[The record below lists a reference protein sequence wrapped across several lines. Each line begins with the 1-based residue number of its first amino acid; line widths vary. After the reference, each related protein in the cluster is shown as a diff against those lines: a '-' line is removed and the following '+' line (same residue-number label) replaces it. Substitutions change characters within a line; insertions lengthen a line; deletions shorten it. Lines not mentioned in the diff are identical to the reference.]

1 MAFAIAL
8 ILHRVIPDSGNVLTL
23 PSAYPAFLS
32 ILIVLYLFCVAVALG
47 VPKLL
52 EGLLQRAPIFAVVFL
67 VLALWDLVT
76 LKLRLVP
83 LPFFPEPG
91 RVLAVYLN
99 DWEMLGTSLLHSLRL
114 QFAGYFLGAA
124 FGLLVGI
131 GMGWSKKIGYWF
143 TPFVKNAWSY
153 SCHSFAAG
161 RIDAVAGLALTW
173 IKPLEQGVNAKVTAA
188 LHKGCLY
195 AYTLADSGI
204 EKVEDLKGKRIGVPA
219 IGGAPMMLLARD
231 LASKGIDIKEVE
243 WRAFPVAELELA
255 LDKGEVDAV
264 AVGEP
269 FGTTFALNLDKFRVL
284 LNQSVDAP
292 YHEEYCCLWLIH
304 GNLVENEPEVAA
316 AITRAVLRAAQYVEN
331 NPVEVG
337 AIIVEKGYVLGTGEL
352 NGQILEALE
361 FVPSVAGAREAL
373 LISFEAGKEIGVID
387 AATDVTALTDKAFI
401 QLPGTQ

>member
-1 MAFAIAL
+1 MKKW
-8 ILHRVIPDSGNVLTL
+8 GKKCVL
-23 PSAYPAFLS
+23 
-32 ILIVLYLFCVAVALG
+32 VALLMSLLLLVAG
-47 VPKLL
+47 CGARTAVPPAKEDGAATLRPL
-52 EGLLQRAPIFAVVFL
+52 RIAYQGLTCEAPTYIAYEKGFFAEEGFAV
-67 VLALWDLVT
+67 
-76 LKLRLVP
+76 
-83 LPFFPEPG
+83 
-91 RVLAVYLN
+91 
-99 DWEMLGTSLLHSLRL
+99 EM
-114 QFAGYFLGAA
+114 
-124 FGLLVGI
+124 
-131 GMGWSKKIGYWF
+131 
-143 TPFVKNAWSY
+143 VKGDFNFIRD
-153 SCHSFAAG
+153 SFAAG

-231 LASKGIDIKEVE
+231 LAVKGIDMKEVE

-269 FGTTFALNLDKFRVL
+269 FGTTFALNLAKFRVL
-284 LNQSVDAP
+284 LNQSIHAP
-292 YHEEYCCLWLIH
+292 YHAEYCCLWLID
-304 GNLVENEPEVAA
+304 GDLVENEPEVAA
-316 AITRAVLRAAQYVEN
+316 AITRAVLRAAQYVED

-337 AIIVEKGYVLGTGEL
+337 ALIVEKGFVLGTAEL

-387 AATDVTALTDKAFI
+387 TDTDVVALTDRAFI
-401 QLPGTQ
+401 QLPGLQ

>member
-1 MAFAIAL
+1 MMKSPARKRVLIAL
-8 ILHRVIPDSGNVLTL
+8 
-23 PSAYPAFLS
+23 
-32 ILIVLYLFCVAVALG
+32 LI
-47 VPKLL
+47 
-52 EGLLQRAPIFAVVFL
+52 
-67 VLALWDLVT
+67 
-76 LKLRLVP
+76 
-83 LPFFPEPG
+83 
-91 RVLAVYLN
+91 
-99 DWEMLGTSLLHSLRL
+99 SLLLLFSVGCGGRT
-114 QFAGYFLGAA
+114 AA
-124 FGLLVGI
+124 
-131 GMGWSKKIGYWF
+131 
-143 TPFVKNAWSY
+143 PPADKNANATLRPLRIAY
-153 SCHSFAAG
+153 QGLTCEAPTYIAYEKGFFAEEGFDVEMVKGDFNFIRDSFAAG

-195 AYTLADSGI
+195 AYTLAESGI

-269 FGTTFALNLDKFRVL
+269 FGTTFALNLAKFRVL
-284 LNQSVDAP
+284 LNQSVHAP
-292 YHEEYCCLWLIH
+292 YHEEYCCLWLID
-304 GNLVENEPEVAA
+304 GDLVENEPEVAA

-337 AIIVEKGYVLGTGEL
+337 AIIVEKGYVLGTAEL

-373 LISFEAGKEIGVID
+373 YISFEAGKEIGVID

-401 QLPGTQ
+401 QLPGLQ